1 MQLKQVVTES
11 DNSDLVRSSKQLKV
25 FIYISFDRMKST
37 MKQQVNKICA
47 KNMSNF
53 SSRQGIY
60 VDTIE
65 TCDDCNQNGIVFIQ
79 LKRMI
84 SYTRW
89 NAEIKLSNFASKYRI
104 YDHLPNCI
112 FFKLVGGYR
121 FRKRCA
127 QKCLCILPTYR
138 TCPLCKYSRVSNVY
152 IKIRLVKCYGD
163 SKVLSTLFNTPCNI
177 QLPIYVEIKPQ

>member
-11 DNSDLVRSSKQLKV
+11 DNSDLVRISKQLKV
-25 FIYISFDRMKST
+25 FIYISFDRMTST

-65 TCDDCNQNGIVFIQ
+65 TCYDCNQNGIVFIQ

-89 NAEIKLSNFASKYRI
+89 NVEIKLSNFASKFKI

-112 FFKLVGGYR
+112 FLIR
-121 FRKRCA
+121 WS
-127 QKCLCILPTYR
+127 LPFSI
-138 TCPLCKYSRVSNVY
+138 KMRVKMFVY
-152 IKIRLVKCYGD
+152 
-163 SKVLSTLFNTPCNI
+163 FA
-177 QLPIYVEIKPQ
+177 YVWNMPAM